1 MRYLLVLAILARAA
15 STTLAGDGT
24 QAVTFIL
31 DCSASMSAKMQ
42 TDEQVVRTS
51 AGGGD
56 SRLDVARDAIREALD
71 KLSIDGDHRV
81 GLILFGH
88 RLAWQQGVSEP
99 DLMEQTR
106 YLEQTLGFEVLKDLV
121 PGDDVEIVR
130 HVSRFEPRDF
140 AQLEG
145 ALNVLEPWG
154 EEPLYLALAKA
165 VETFDRTGQSEK
177 RVIVITDGGNNHG
190 MAKQPTSRDRVL
202 EAIDR
207 RPVPVHIFRIGDEE
221 LSRQSE
227 AELGQIARRSGGDY
241 VTLTSADEL
250 RAKIQLA
257 LAVKASRPARRET
270 TATTTAATAAS
281 MIATAQATDET
292 TAELVKSAVATIK
305 STVPVPEEA
314 KLSRLQ
320 GSVSY
325 YGMPAKKAKLILEG
339 EASQIVLRADNQGNF
354 SVENV
359 EPGIYTL
366 STEAVVKNTFRYA
379 SRKLKID
386 HSGGTKTIDL
396 GLQ

>member
-1 MRYLLVLAILARAA
+1 
-15 STTLAGDGT
+15 
-24 QAVTFIL
+24 
-31 DCSASMSAKMQ
+31 MSAKMQ
-42 TDEQVVRTS
+42 GDGNVVRTS
-51 AGGGD
+51 AGGDD
-56 SRLDVARDAIREALD
+56 SRLDVARDAVREALD

-145 ALNVLEPWG
+145 CLNVLEPWG

-165 VETFDRTGQSEK
+165 VETFDRTGQSDK

-250 RAKIQLA
+250 RAKIQSA

-270 TATTTAATAAS
+270 IATTTATTSATTTAATRAS
-281 MIATAQATDET
+281 TIATAQATDET

-305 STVPVPEEA
+305 SSVPVAEEP

-320 GSVSY
+320 GNVSY
-325 YGMPAKKAKLILEG
+325 YGMPAKKAKLVLEG
-339 EASQIVLRADNQGNF
+339 EASQIVLRTDNQGNF
-354 SVENV
+354 SVEDV

-379 SRKLKID
+379 SRRLKVD
-386 HSGGTKTIDL
+386 NSGGTKTIEL
-396 GLQ
+396 VLQ

>member
-1 MRYLLVLAILARAA
+1 
-15 STTLAGDGT
+15 
-24 QAVTFIL
+24 
-31 DCSASMSAKMQ
+31 
-42 TDEQVVRTS
+42 
-51 AGGGD
+51 
-56 SRLDVARDAIREALD
+56 
-71 KLSIDGDHRV
+71 
-81 GLILFGH
+81 
-88 RLAWQQGVSEP
+88 
-99 DLMEQTR
+99 
-106 YLEQTLGFEVLKDLV
+106 
-121 PGDDVEIVR
+121 
-130 HVSRFEPRDF
+130 
-140 AQLEG
+140 
-145 ALNVLEPWG
+145 
-154 EEPLYLALAKA
+154 LALAKA
-165 VETFDRTGQSEK
+165 VETFDRSGQSDK

-250 RAKIQLA
+250 RAKIQSA

-270 TATTTAATAAS
+270 TATTTAATPAS
-281 MIATAQATDET
+281 TIATAQATDET

-305 STVPVPEEA
+305 STVPVVDEP

-339 EASQIVLRADNQGNF
+339 EASQIVLRTDNQGNF
-354 SVENV
+354 SVEDV

-379 SRKLKID
+379 SRRLKVD
-386 HSGGTKTIDL
+386 GNGSTKTIDL
-396 GLQ
+396 DLQ

>member
-1 MRYLLVLAILARAA
+1 
-15 STTLAGDGT
+15 
-24 QAVTFIL
+24 
-31 DCSASMSAKMQ
+31 
-42 TDEQVVRTS
+42 
-51 AGGGD
+51 
-56 SRLDVARDAIREALD
+56 
-71 KLSIDGDHRV
+71 
-81 GLILFGH
+81 
-88 RLAWQQGVSEP
+88 
-99 DLMEQTR
+99 
-106 YLEQTLGFEVLKDLV
+106 
-121 PGDDVEIVR
+121 
-130 HVSRFEPRDF
+130 
-140 AQLEG
+140 
-145 ALNVLEPWG
+145 
-154 EEPLYLALAKA
+154 
-165 VETFDRTGQSEK
+165 
-177 RVIVITDGGNNHG
+177 
-190 MAKQPTSRDRVL
+190 
-202 EAIDR
+202 
-207 RPVPVHIFRIGDEE
+207 
-221 LSRQSE
+221 
-227 AELGQIARRSGGDY
+227 
-241 VTLTSADEL
+241 
-250 RAKIQLA
+250 LA

-396 GLQ
+396 DLQ